1 MLFNRDPRA
10 EAVALTTLL
19 GCALATVVV
28 FFPAEG
34 HVLVPLHAA
43 VEFVLGRAAFVLPLS
58 LALAAGLGFVRRS
71 RPGAALPTRKLVGLG
86 LITIG
91 LLPADSL
98 LGQSTGVVGGWFTEA
113 LVSVLGGPLTVVIT
127 MALLATGSLL
137 TFPVRRLRAAA
148 R

>member
-1 MLFNRDPRA
+1 VFLRRDARA
-10 EAVALTTLL
+10 EAVALIALL
-19 GCALATVVV
+19 GCALASVVV

-34 HVLVPLHAA
+34 HVLVPLHGMTD
-43 VEFVLGRAAFVLPLS
+43 FLLGSAAFVLPLS

-71 RPGAALPTRKLVGLG
+71 RPEAALPRRKLAGLA

-91 LLPADSL
+91 LFPADSL
-98 LGQSTGVVGGWFTEA
+98 LGQSTGVVGGWFTGT

-127 MALLATGSLL
+127 MAMLAMGCAL
-137 TFPVRRLRAAA
+137 TFELWRGRIAA